1 MVALALCVVLSQ
13 APNPYAGMAWKGPLP
28 GSLDKATYQRIWSRA
43 MKTAG
48 TKPAPKASFA
58 LTEFKPVQPRSVAQ
72 AVVSSSS
79 GVTKGQ
85 GKALVEGLDAGLDF
99 FEEAPERKNNVA
111 QAVAFLLGNC
121 LQLVNNRE
129 FTNADGEWLAQA
141 VNDELAAS
149 APFKKLPAK
158 EKQLLYETSIVVG
171 ALIGGMAA
179 HGFVEQDV
187 GAQVQA
193 RAMAKLVLDL
203 FAGK

>member
-28 GSLDKATYQRIWSRA
+28 GSLEKATYQRIWSRA
-43 MKTAG
+43 MNAPG
-48 TKPAPKASFA
+48 SKPAPKSGFA
-58 LTEFKPVQPRSVAQ
+58 ATEFKSVQPRSVAQ
-72 AVVSSSS
+72 ALVSSSS
-79 GVTKGQ
+79 AVTKAQ
-85 GKALVEGLDAGLDF
+85 GRALVEGLNAGLDF

-121 LQLVNNRE
+121 LQLVNGEE
-129 FTNADGEWLAQA
+129 FTNADGEALAQA

-149 APFKKLPAK
+149 PRFKKLPPK

-179 HGFVEQDV
+179 HGVVENDPA
-187 GAQVQA
+187 AQATA
-193 RAMAKLVLDL
+193 RAMAKQVLDL